1 MDGELFG
8 ALSLFELTAIQRK
21 IEMAREMEMARE
33 IERGVDV
40 DSKGKLEIEI

>member
-8 ALSLFELTAIQRK
+8 ALSLFELAAIQKK
-21 IEMAREMEMARE
+21 IEMAREMEMGRE
-33 IERGVDV
+33 IARGGDV